1 MLMTFDLTP
10 SGKSLIIKSNDLI
23 NDNTIDFRSAT
34 IPIRMVARIVL
45 EQNEEDGVNI
55 TFLAG
60 PKETIN
66 KSMVSRVGAITS
78 FANNQELM
86 DALLDLTGL

>member
-10 SGKSLIIKSNDLI
+10 SGNSLVIKSNDLI
-23 NDNTIDFRSAT
+23 NEDTIDFRVA
-34 IPIRMVARIVL
+34 IVPIGIVARIVS

-60 PKETIN
+60 QKETIN
-66 KSMVSRVGAITS
+66 VNMVSRVGTITS
-78 FANNQELM
+78 FANNQALI
-86 DALLDLTGL
+86 DALIDLTGL